1 MIRTSNGSVCG
12 GSTRS
17 FATMLLGLLCGVR
30 LAAATATSS
39 LPGFFTPQVAF
50 SVSLTVAPDT
60 GTHVQAIEETPPSGW
75 TVGNLSHGGAWD
87 AAAGKIKWG
96 PFTDATPRVLSY
108 LLTPSAGAVGGHAF
122 SGQARFDADL
132 VAVIG
137 VRATTK
143 FPGTLTRTSP
153 ADYLPGVPFPVT
165 LAAAPYPDVAAWAV
179 EELVPDGWTV
189 SNITGGGGFDAAN
202 RKVKWGPFFDGI
214 TLTLGYV
221 LTSPAASRSDAGLT
235 ASARFDEAV
244 LTDTAALPVRQSRLA
259 RTMPATYRPGVA
271 VSIGIT
277 ATPAPFVRTY
287 ALEETLPTGWTPTAI
302 TTGGAWDATNR
313 KIKWGPFA
321 DAEATTRTVSYQ
333 LMPGADE
340 GRPLALSA
348 TATFDA
354 GPVVSGGTIARF
366 LVHSENSVT
375 RVLPAGY
382 HPGVAFPVTLTATPV
397 DTGLV
402 YAVEE
407 QVPVGWTI
415 TAISHGGAI
424 DPASRKIKWGPF
436 FDATATVRALTYQAK
451 PPADAFGSVVFTGT
465 ARFDQAVLV
474 VTGATSVANAPGLVL
489 RALPSRYRPNLPFTV
504 TLTASP
510 VPGVVTY
517 AVEEDVPAG
526 WTVGTVSDG
535 GAFDPLNRKIKW
547 GPFLDRDLRPLTYT
561 LTPAPAA
568 AGTRTFSGQGWFN
581 AEASSIGGATTLV
594 ANRAPVAGGDAVDRP
609 LTASFKVSV
618 FALLANDSDPDG
630 DFLDLVSVSSQSAHG
645 GRVEL
650 RWPWIYYTPVTG
662 FTGVDTFTYDLS
674 DRVGGSATATVTLNP
689 VLPPGSAAQNIV
701 SLENL
706 AGGSTRIRF
715 TGVPGFVYHIEVS
728 PDTSAWTRVADRT
741 ADAVGQFEYLD
752 TTASSVPVRFY
763 HTLWP

>member
-1 MIRTSNGSVCG
+1 MIRTSNAGSRLLAV
-12 GSTRS
+12 
-17 FATMLLGLLCGVR
+17 AWLGLLCGMR
-30 LAAATATSS
+30 LAAATVTSS

-50 SVSLTVAPDT
+50 SVSLTVAPDA
-60 GTHVQAIEETPPSGW
+60 GTRVQAIEETPPPGW

-108 LLTPSAGAVGGHAF
+108 RLTPSAGAVGSHAF
-122 SGQARFDADL
+122 AGQARFDADL

-143 FPGTLTRTSP
+143 FPGTLTRASP
-153 ADYLPGVPFPVT
+153 ADHLPGVPFPVT
-165 LAAAPYPDVAAWAV
+165 LVAAPYTDVAAWAV
-179 EELVPDGWTV
+179 EELVPEGWAV
-189 SNITGGGGFDAAN
+189 SNVTGGGGFDAAN
-202 RKVKWGPFFDGI
+202 RKVKWGPFFDAVPR
-214 TLTLGYV
+214 TLGYV
-221 LTSPAASRSDAGLT
+221 LASPAASRSDAGLI

-244 LTDTAALPVRQSRLA
+244 LTDTAALPVRPSRLA
-259 RTMPATYRPGVA
+259 RTMPATYRPGVV
-271 VSIGIT
+271 VSVGIT

-287 ALEETLPTGWTPTAI
+287 ALEETLPTGWTPTTI
-302 TTGGAWDATNR
+302 TAGGAWDATNR

-333 LMPGADE
+333 LTPAADE
-340 GRPLALSA
+340 GRPLALSV

-354 GPVVSGGTIARF
+354 RSVVSGGTIARL
-366 LVHSENSVT
+366 LVHPENSVT

-382 HPGVAFPVTLTATPV
+382 SPGVAIPVTLTATPI

-407 QVPVGWTI
+407 EVPVGWTL
-415 TAISHGGAI
+415 TDISHGGAL

-451 PPADAFGSVVFTGT
+451 PPADAFGSVAFVGT
-465 ARFDQAVLV
+465 ARFDGSVVA
-474 VTGATSVANAPGLVL
+474 VTGATSVANLPGLVL
-489 RALPSRYRPNLPFTV
+489 RTLPSRYRPNLPFTV
-504 TLTASP
+504 TLIASP

-526 WTVGTVSDG
+526 WTVGSVSDG
-535 GAFDPLNRKIKW
+535 GAFDAINRKIKW
-547 GPFLDRDLRPLTYT
+547 GPFLDRDLRPLTYA
-561 LTPAPAA
+561 LTPDPAA
-568 AGTRTFSGQGWFN
+568 AGARTFSGQGWFN
-581 AEASSIGGATTLV
+581 AEASAVGGATTLV
-594 ANRAPVAGGDAVDRP
+594 ADRAPVAGADAVDRP

-630 DFLDLVSVSSQSAHG
+630 DFLDLVSVSAQSAHG

-650 RWPWIYYTPVTG
+650 RWPWIYYTPVAG
-662 FTGVDTFTYDLS
+662 FTGIDTFTYDLS
-674 DRVGGSATATVTLNP
+674 DRVGGTASATVTLNP
-689 VLPPGSAAQNIV
+689 VLPPGSPAQNIV
-701 SLENL
+701 SLESL

-728 PDTSAWTRVADRT
+728 PDTSVWTRVADRT

-752 TTASSVPVRFY
+752 ATASSVPVRFY